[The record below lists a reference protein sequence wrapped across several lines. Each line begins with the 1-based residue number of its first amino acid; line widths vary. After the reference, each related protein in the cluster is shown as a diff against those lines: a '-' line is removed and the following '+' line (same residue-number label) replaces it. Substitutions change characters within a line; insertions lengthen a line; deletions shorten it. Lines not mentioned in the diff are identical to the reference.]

1 MNRTEYCENFVS
13 DYDETLENLKDAKI
27 DCYNKDMKEFIET
40 TIKDFIYKYERE
52 YVECQ
57 QELEEESNKEKR
69 YMNLEYEKS
78 V

>member
-1 MNRTEYCENFVS
+1 MNRIEYCENFVS
-13 DYDETLENLKDAKI
+13 DYEETLDSLKSVKI